1 MRAHFIFDARHESAK
16 LIERK
21 CAERPGA
28 VYPFSVR
35 FSARGKDYALAGK
48 GVKSGLPDPCPSCL
62 TSGFTL
68 FWWRNGVI
76 SL

>member
-1 MRAHFIFDARHESAK
+1 MRAHFIFDARHKSAK

-35 FSARGKDYALAGK
+35 FSARGKDYALAAR
-48 GVKSGLPDPCPSCL
+48 GVKSGLSRPQPCRSTPPLEWSAQRPDPE
-62 TSGFTL
+62 
-68 FWWRNGVI
+68 
-76 SL
+76 